1 MTPERLRNLSPVA
14 ALTPSLL
21 AALVCFYGCIGWMI
35 YISFTRSRLMPNY
48 EWAGPVQYQRLA
60 ADERWHQALSNLG
73 IFGGGLVLGCLVL
86 GGLLAIFLD
95 QRIRF
100 EGVLRTIYLYPLS
113 ISYVVTGLVW
123 QWLLNPEFGLQQ
135 VMRDLGWTTFTF
147 NPLADAAWAI
157 YAVLLAAIWHGA
169 GLVMAILLA
178 GLRGIDGEVW
188 RATRVD
194 GIPAWRVYWHVILPM
209 LAPVVSTCVVLLLLN
224 ALRAYDLVV
233 AMTGGGP
240 GYASDMPGKYVV
252 DFSSERANL
261 GLAAAAAVEM
271 LLILA
276 LLLGVG
282 ALLKRGRRRSA
293 AALPGAAPDGTPG
306 KAP

>member
-1 MTPERLRNLSPVA
+1 MKPLRNLSPLA
-14 ALTPSLL
+14 ALAPSLL
-21 AALVCFYGCIGWMI
+21 AALVCFYGCIGWMV
-35 YISFTRSRLMPNY
+35 YISFTRSKLMPNY
-48 EWAGPVQYQRLA
+48 DWAGPVQYLRLA
-60 ADERWHQALSNLG
+60 DDERWHIALRNLG
-73 IFGGGLVLGCLVL
+73 VFGVGLVLGCLLL
-86 GGLLAIFLD
+86 GGLLAVFLD

-100 EGVLRTIYLYPLS
+100 EGLLRTIYLYPLS
-113 ISYVVTGLVW
+113 ISYVVTGLIW

-135 VMRDLGWTTFTF
+135 IVRDLGWSSFTF
-147 NPLADAAWAI
+147 NWLSDPVWAI
-157 YAVLLAAIWHGA
+157 YAVLLAAIWHGS

-188 RATRVD
+188 RATRID
-194 GIPAWRVYWHVILPM
+194 GIPAWRVYWHVVLPM

-233 AMTGGGP
+233 ALTGGGP

-276 LLLGVG
+276 LLLVPGV
-282 ALLKRGRRRSA
+282 LLKRRRRLA
-293 AALPGAAPDGTPG
+293 QARAT
-306 KAP
+306 